1 MPKRYTANPDDRRIK
16 ATAEKLRAALDRLT
30 NGSSEQPAASIRRLT
45 VAALAREAGVGRN
58 AIYANHRDILDALI
72 RARRRQSVPDRIT
85 TMGDTLV
92 EQRGVIDNMQQQI
105 RQIVT
110 ENAGLLQRAIE
121 AERRAERAERRSAHL
136 TKEIVVLR
144 GPAVLRTS
152 SE

>member
-1 MPKRYTANPDDRRIK
+1 MPKRSTANPDDWRIK

>member
-1 MPKRYTANPDDRRIK
+1 MPKRSTANPDDRRIK

-110 ENAGLLQRAIE
+110 ENAGLPQRAIE

>member
-1 MPKRYTANPDDRRIK
+1 MPTRSTANPDDRRIK

>member
-1 MPKRYTANPDDRRIK
+1 MPERPTANPDDRRIK

-30 NGSSEQPAASIRRLT
+30 NGSVEQPAASVRRLT

-58 AIYANHRDILDALI
+58 AIYSNHRAILDKLI
-72 RARRRQSVPDRIT
+72 QARRRQSVPDRIT
-85 TMGDTLV
+85 IMGDTLA

-110 ENAGLLQRAIE
+110 ENAGLLRRAIE
-121 AERRAERAERRSAHL
+121 AERRAERAERRSAQL
-136 TKEIVVLR
+136 TKEISALR
-144 GPAVLRTS
+144 GPAILRTL

>member
-1 MPKRYTANPDDRRIK
+1 
-16 ATAEKLRAALDRLT
+16 
-30 NGSSEQPAASIRRLT
+30 
-45 VAALAREAGVGRN
+45 
-58 AIYANHRDILDALI
+58 
-72 RARRRQSVPDRIT
+72 
-85 TMGDTLV
+85 MGDTLV

>member
-1 MPKRYTANPDDRRIK
+1 MPKRSTANPDDRRIK

-92 EQRGVIDNMQQQI
+92 EQRGVIDNRSGRSSLRMPASS
-105 RQIVT
+105 
-110 ENAGLLQRAIE
+110 NAPS
-121 AERRAERAERRSAHL
+121 RRNA
-136 TKEIVVLR
+136 VPR
-144 GPAVLRTS
+144 GPSAAAPT
-152 SE
+152 